1 MLIILLVYVIFCFVL
16 ENNSVSNKVNMDSA
30 AGLKLQESV
39 KSNKSSQGA
48 EANLSLSDN
57 AASGSFQP
65 NILKRKRLNANNNQ
79 NA

>member
-1 MLIILLVYVIFCFVL
+1 
-16 ENNSVSNKVNMDSA
+16 MDSA